1 MRVVPARAV
10 FTAAGAFIVG
20 WVLSPWKF
28 FSIANADITLFIAA
42 GLMLVLGG
50 LLVVLFN
57 SDSILAVATR
67 LVRRRTW
74 RPVVRTAIAYPM
86 NKKFR
91 TGATLASIAL
101 VMFTIAT
108 MSGIQAMVSSSIS
121 MTSYRES
128 GGFDLF
134 ASSLVPIPNW
144 DSAIGGYQSATQPTN
159 VTANHGIP
167 QARVR
172 IAANA
177 SFSGVQHNSTL
188 IGIPSDWAP
197 SFPLQARD
205 SVYRD
210 DAAAWT
216 AIQSDPGLAIIDEI
230 GRAHV

>member
-1 MRVVPARAV
+1 MRVVRARAV
-10 FTAAGAFIVG
+10 STAGGAFIVG
-20 WVLSPWKF
+20 GVLSPWKF

-74 RPVVRTAIAYPM
+74 RPVVLTAIAYPM

-108 MSGIQAMVSSSIS
+108 MSGIQAEVSSSITT
-121 MTSYRES
+121 TSDRES
-128 GGFDLF
+128 GGFELLG
-134 ASSLVPIPNW
+134 ASGVPIPNW
-144 DSAIGGYQSATQPTN
+144 DAAFAAYNATSTN
-159 VTANHGIP
+159 VTENHGIA

-172 IAANA
+172 IPSN
-177 SFSGVQHNSTL
+177 SNHSGIQPHDPL
-188 IGIPSDWAP
+188 IGLS
-197 SFPLQARD
+197 
-205 SVYRD
+205 
-210 DAAAWT
+210 
-216 AIQSDPGLAIIDEI
+216 
-230 GRAHV
+230 AHLTPRV